1 MTRPMPATAAPALA
15 LDTLSGTT
23 SAPWSLADAKP
34 KTFTMIV
41 VYRGLHCPV
50 CKGFLA
56 EVNRLV
62 PEFAAVGT
70 DVIAVSMDPRER
82 AEQAVADWGLDALT
96 VGYGL
101 TEAQARDWGLYLT
114 EAIKDAE
121 TPLFAEPGLFL
132 IDNAGKFYLI
142 NIASMPF
149 ARPDVAG
156 LPAKIAFATQ
166 NGYPARGTR
175 P

>member
-1 MTRPMPATAAPALA
+1 MTRPMPGAAAPALT
-15 LDTLSGTT
+15 LDTLTG
-23 SAPWSLADAKP
+23 PWSLADRRP
-34 KTFTMIV
+34 ETFTMIV

-62 PEFAAVGT
+62 PDFAAVGT
-70 DVIAVSMDPRER
+70 EVIAVSMDPRDR
-82 AEQAVADWGLDALT
+82 AEKAAADWGLDALT
-96 VGYGL
+96 LGYGM

-121 TPLFAEPGLFL
+121 TPVFAEPGLFL
-132 IDNAGKFYLI
+132 IDKAGKFYLI

-149 ARPDVAG
+149 ARPDVAS

-175 P
+175 A